1 MRLKIVRSEIPEP
14 VLKRFPHL
22 ETELHEMAMKDEGF
36 SQLCLD
42 YQDVIGALKQ
52 IGARKGDTRTDLLGL
67 KTTLEVEILEHVLCS
82 GAQRRSQ
89 A

>member
-1 MRLKIVRSEIPEP
+1 MRSEIPEP
-14 VLKRFPHL
+14 VVRRFPHL
-22 ETELHEMAMKDEGF
+22 EAELHEMATKDESF

-52 IGARKGDTRTDLLGL
+52 IGAGKSDTRTDLVGL
-67 KTTLEVEILEHVLCS
+67 KTNLEVEILEHVLRS
-82 GAQRRSQ
+82 DTQRRNQ